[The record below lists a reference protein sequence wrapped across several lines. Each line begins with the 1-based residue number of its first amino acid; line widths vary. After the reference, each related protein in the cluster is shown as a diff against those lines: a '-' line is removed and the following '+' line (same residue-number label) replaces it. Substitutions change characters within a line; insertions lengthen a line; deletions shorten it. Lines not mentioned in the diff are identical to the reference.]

1 MTGPELKSIRQKLGL
16 SVVEF
21 GRALGY
27 QGQRQTV
34 DVTVRR
40 YELGSRP
47 IPPWIARLA
56 FCYGKHGVPKEFLS

>member
-1 MTGPELKSIRQKLGL
+1 MTGPELKAIRQKLGL

-40 YELGSRP
+40 YELGTRD

-56 FCYGKHGVPKEFLS
+56 FMYGKHGVPKQFSK